1 MAPLC
6 CEWTPVVCS
15 DSLIALL
22 CPHVSRATG
31 VASPLC
37 LGPHEDE
44 RKAGGLGG
52 VVELILAQATDFWVE
67 LDLSVF
73 QLHLAQDTEGE
84 VPAPAF
90 LAHMVQNKQ
99 VGLDIFSLAGLPLAL
114 GKK

>member
-1 MAPLC
+1 M
-6 CEWTPVVCS
+6 
-15 DSLIALL
+15 
-22 CPHVSRATG
+22 
-31 VASPLC
+31 
-37 LGPHEDE
+37 
-44 RKAGGLGG
+44 
-52 VVELILAQATDFWVE
+52 E